1 MSPATASRVMVAIPK
16 ADLERARGRVSLA
29 VHRRDGADAIRD
41 LAQSGCGRLLFP
53 TRDSGAPLEAVV
65 VNTAGGMTG
74 GDSFSVSASIGEGAR
89 AVLTTQACEKVYR
102 SGEGPARVDA
112 KLKVGPDAKLHWLP
126 QETILFE
133 GSRLRRKLEAEIDP
147 GATFLAAE
155 AVVLGRHAMGETLES
170 ADFHDSWR
178 IRRGGKLVFAEETA
192 CAGGWAV
199 ARGAKAALGAEAAA
213 FATLL
218 LASPDVGTRLANT
231 RALLES
237 HGIDGGASVVDG
249 LLVARLVA
257 GPGLALRKAMI
268 PLLECLSGAPLPRV
282 WTT

>member
-53 TRDSGAPLEAVV
+53 TRDSGAPLEAVI
-65 VNTAGGMTG
+65 VN
-74 GDSFSVSASIGEGAR
+74 
-89 AVLTTQACEKVYR
+89 TQACEKVYR